1 METGTIIALLALVVA
16 FLGFVLNSRK
26 ETRADAASLAEI
38 KSGLNTANNGI
49 TDLRVD
55 MRTMR
60 DSISDHGERI
70 AKVEARVTQLENKN

>member
-60 DSISDHGERI
+60 DSISDHGEMI